1 MRRLTILCAALVAM
15 AAGAAGAATCT
26 TTGSGTW
33 SAIGSGTVTWS
44 CGAGTAS
51 DSYVVSSGFTV
62 TITGSITQ
70 DSTAGIGIT
79 VQSGGTLDATI
90 TSTRF
95 TITTGVNGLVCNS
108 GSTCTLAGKYL
119 VPGTSPAWSSAP
131 STSSVLAFGDPVPC
145 PGGDCTLMRI
155 SYPSGTYNVASG
167 TALDRGIDNTV
178 GAIAAGDILCFW
190 NPSNIDEAAT
200 PDVNMC
206 YPVSAASAAGSPYT
220 IDFTVRVNTNL
231 SMPAKQQ
238 DIYLGAG
245 ADGQLA
251 AAGVKGSRTVT
262 VPAATIGTGEEF
274 YFVGRWIRLEQAS
287 GGTYEP
293 FAYRILKAVDG
304 TGANPDTLTLAS
316 LDGLRRDYASGDD
329 FTIDYGWRTGD
340 PVLIYRPVVLA
351 SATADALRADSRA
364 VFSGTVTLNA
374 VHMIDLEA
382 VELSGAGVPATT
394 VSDVFMQGSEWADS
408 GAVAIRTTDTTSAI
422 TLRRVVL
429 VTGGSGAHGFGQYGT
444 AAQALTITDSIA
456 RYVGDDCIVPIATAN
471 GSITVTRFRCQW
483 HASASQSTQL
493 YDSSSAPLAF
503 RGSQMECVDCAST
516 DVGPCYESLSPPRDG
531 AASLVGTASIDG
543 LLMFGV
549 RTAIQKTDWRDGGTT
564 LRNVEIVGGGSTGC
578 SAANYMFP
586 VADRFVVREVTG
598 GNSGSYLQNQGIQTT
613 KIDLTNGL
621 VVDFAQTS
629 TPGYAIATSTT
640 AATPDRIENVAFVDL
655 LNATASSSVFQ
666 LPSAVVDGAKFSR
679 ITIAYRP
686 GFTAA
691 NGVVRGF
698 YLQDTSPA
706 YTLNKSLFY
715 GLLRTSA
722 YGINVGSSAAYA
734 APLVRDHNCF
744 FANTNDVAA
753 GVVAS
758 LTSDS
763 VRDRPPQFV
772 SQSREWFGGPRG
784 AWNRTEECGATPDAG
799 ITRYQWFHAVSGLLP
814 ETLGSVMS
822 GGGSGSIGPR
832 AY

>member
-1 MRRLTILCAALVAM
+1 MRRILLALALMLAPVVAR
-15 AAGAAGAATCT
+15 AETCT
-26 TTGSGTW
+26 CASGEAFSVAAVTDAGLW
-33 SAIGSGTVTWS
+33 DGCTPSAGDQFTVQSG
-44 CGAGTAS
+44 CA
-51 DSYVVSSGFTV
+51 V
-62 TITGSITQ
+62 TITGDFTQ

-79 VQSGGTLDATI
+79 VQNGGTLDATVA
-90 TSTRF
+90 STRF
-95 TITTGVNGLVCNS
+95 TITLGPNGLVCNE

-119 VPGTSPAWSSAP
+119 VPGTSPTWSSAP

-167 TALDRGIDNTV
+167 TALDRGIDNAV

-190 NPSNIDEAAT
+190 NPSNVDEAAT

-206 YPVSAASAAGSPYT
+206 YPVAAASAAGSPYT

-262 VPAATIGTGEEF
+262 VPAATIGTGEEH
-274 YFVGRWIRLEQAS
+274 YFVGRWIRLEKAS

-329 FTIDYGWRTGD
+329 FAIDYGWRTGD
-340 PVLIYRPVVLA
+340 PILVYRPVVLA
-351 SATADALRADSRA
+351 SATADAFFADSPA
-364 VFSGTVTLNA
+364 IFSGTTNIAAAHLVS
-374 VHMIDLEA
+374 LEKF
-382 VELSGAGVPATT
+382 ELSGAGVPATT

-408 GAVAIRTTDTTSAI
+408 GAVAIRTTNTTSAI

-444 AAQALTITDSIA
+444 AAQNTSIVDSIA
-456 RYVGDDCIVPIATAN
+456 RYVGDDCIVPTATVA
-471 GSITVTRFRCQW
+471 GVLTATRFRCQW

-503 RGSQMECVDCAST
+503 RGEGMECVDCAST
-516 DVGPCYESLSPPRDG
+516 DVGPCYESLAPPKDG

-543 LLMFGV
+543 LLMYGV
-549 RTAIQKTDWRDGGTT
+549 RTASQKTDWRDGAVT
-564 LRNVEIVGGGSTGC
+564 LRNVQIVGGGSTGC
-578 SAANYMFP
+578 TNANYMFP
-586 VADRFVVREVTG
+586 VADRFVLREVAG
-598 GNSGSYLQNQGIQTT
+598 GASSSYLQNQSIQTT
-613 KIDLTNGL
+613 KLDWANGL

-655 LNATASSSVFQ
+655 LNATASSSVFN
-666 LPSAVVDGAKFSR
+666 LPSSVVDGGKFSR

-698 YLQDTSPA
+698 HLQDTSPA

-753 GVVAS
+753 GVVAN

-799 ITRYQWFHAVSGLLP
+799 ITRYQWIHAISDLEP
-814 ETLGSVMS
+814 ESLGTI
-822 GGGSGSIGPR
+822 GSGSGSGGWLPK
-832 AY
+832 AF